1 MQSAHAIELNKL
13 CERSIVKMTDV
24 EAFELIGNLIDMS
37 FDASFNRGAKRALFL
52 LDELSK
58 RDLKD
63 EDEIIVEYY

>member
-1 MQSAHAIELNKL
+1 
-13 CERSIVKMTDV
+13 MTDV